1 MIDLPGRR
9 SQGHVDLLLLAALGE
24 GPKHGY
30 AIARHLDEHSGGRFA
45 IQEGTL
51 YPALHRL
58 EADGLVASERTTV
71 SGRQRRVYTI
81 TADGAVALAARR
93 QEWQQYAAGISG
105 VLGEASR

>member
-9 SQGHVDLLLLAALGE
+9 GQSHVDLLLLAALDE

-30 AIARHLDEHSGGRFA
+30 AIARYLDEHSGGRFT
-45 IQEGTL
+45 IREGTL

-58 EADGLVASERTTV
+58 EGDGLVASEATTV

-81 TADGAVALAARR
+81 SGDGAIALADRR
-93 QEWQQYAAGISG
+93 REWEHYAAGTTG
-105 VLGEASR
+105 VLGEAPP

>member
-1 MIDLPGRR
+1 MIELPGRR
-9 SQGHVDLLLLAALGE
+9 TQGHVDLLLLAALAE

-58 EADGLVASERTTV
+58 EVDGLVASERTTV
-71 SGRQRRVYTI
+71 AGRQRRVYTL
-81 TADGAVALAARR
+81 TANGSAALASRR
-93 QEWQQYAAGISG
+93 REWEQYAAGITG
-105 VLGEASR
+105 VLGEAAP